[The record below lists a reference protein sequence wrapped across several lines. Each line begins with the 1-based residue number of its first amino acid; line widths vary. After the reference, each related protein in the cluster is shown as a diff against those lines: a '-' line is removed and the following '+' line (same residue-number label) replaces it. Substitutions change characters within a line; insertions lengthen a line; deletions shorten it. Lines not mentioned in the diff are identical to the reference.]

1 MQGKPGEK
9 PALTRSRELS
19 RRGGESECLPGSF
32 GSVSSWFAGRS
43 LAVLGPT
50 SVPVVVGQRV
60 DGVAPAATGALTA
73 TSAGHGRSLGFGI
86 FDSQRVPRTLHPIAW
101 WIWAL
106 GLAVAVSRT
115 TNPLLLLLA
124 LAVLGFVVSNRRGR
138 APWAR
143 AFKYYLVLAVFVIVL
158 RVVFR
163 TIFGTG
169 ISPTDHILFRL
180 PHIPTPSW
188 YAGVSLGGP
197 VSLEATLSAAVDG
210 LRLGTLIC
218 CIGAANALA
227 NPKRAL
233 RILPGALYELG
244 MAVVVAISIA
254 PQLIESVQRVA
265 RARRLRGG
273 ASKGLHALRAIAIPV
288 LEDALDR
295 SLLLAAAMDS
305 RGYGRSGSATT
316 TSRRLTGVLM
326 IGGMVGLATGI
337 YGLLDGSAPRFLGLP
352 AILAGAVLCCAG
364 LTLGGRRVTRTH
376 YRPDPWLLAEWA
388 VAGCGVVSAVL
399 LYASTSYSAAQLDPS
414 FSPLQFPPL
423 PLLPAAG
430 ILLALVAG
438 FAAPPPDQPSRTAV
452 PTPRLTDTA
461 DETTKAQV
469 PV

>member
-1 MQGKPGEK
+1 
-9 PALTRSRELS
+9 
-19 RRGGESECLPGSF
+19 
-32 GSVSSWFAGRS
+32 V
-43 LAVLGPT
+43 
-50 SVPVVVGQRV
+50 
-60 DGVAPAATGALTA
+60 TA
-73 TSAGHGRSLGFGI
+73 TQSPHRQSRTFAIL
-86 FDSQRVPRTLHPIAW
+86 DADRVPRTLHPIAW

-143 AFKYYLVLAVFVIVL
+143 AFKYYLMLAVFVIVL

-169 ISPTDHILFRL
+169 VTPTDHILFTL
-180 PHIPTPSW
+180 PHVPTPAW

-197 VSLEATLSAAVDG
+197 VSLEATLSAAIDG

-288 LEDALDR
+288 MEDALDR

-305 RGYGRSGSATT
+305 RGYGRSGTATR
-316 TSRRLTGVLM
+316 TSRRLTGTLM
-326 IGGMVGLATGI
+326 IGGMLGLAAGV
-337 YGLLDGSAPRFLGLP
+337 YGLLDGTAPRFLGLP
-352 AILAGAVLCCAG
+352 AILTGSVLCCAG
-364 LTLGGRRVTRTH
+364 LMLGGRRVTRSS
-376 YRPDPWLLAEWA
+376 YRPDPWLLAEWV

-399 LYASTSYSAAQLDPS
+399 LYASTSYSAAQLDPT
-414 FSPLQFPPL
+414 FYPLRFPPL
-423 PLLPAAG
+423 PLLPAIA
-430 ILLALVAG
+430 ILLALIAG
-438 FAAPPPDQPSRTAV
+438 FAAPPPERPNRPVPATLRT
-452 PTPRLTDTA
+452 TDLTAA
-461 DETTKAQV
+461 DSKAQV
-469 PV
+469 PA